1 MLEHG
6 IYNMYAINT
15 PTKKGPT
22 ILKNFPIAPIISE
35 KLSSVL

>member
-22 ILKNFPIAPIISE
+22 ILKNFPIAPNYLVFY
-35 KLSSVL
+35 KL